1 MSSRQLSLKEIKF
14 DESNYHMIAIFNDDS
29 FITINQLDWP
39 EMRSMHRIEITFYT
53 KISLGHLNPFK
64 ITDYLSCLSKLLSID
79 GLDCESDCR
88 NLAKYITTI
97 TSKSIRNIIT
107 KTQSNESKIYD
118 TDFDYSLMDGLLII
132 YNHRTNEISD
142 MSIED
147 SPSEKFVMND
157 IRCDLDRMANM
168 PNHGLEV
175 PKYLPSM
182 NTSITFNLLCKCDS
196 LISMCRFMNNI
207 NELISMDKL

>member
-1 MSSRQLSLKEIKF
+1 MSSKQLSLKEIKF

-29 FITINQLDWP
+29 FITVIQLDWP

-64 ITDYLSCLSKLLSID
+64 INDYLSCLFKLLSID
-79 GLDCESDCR
+79 TSNASEIRS
-88 NLAKYITTI
+88 LAKYITTI

-118 TDFDYSLMDGLLII
+118 TDFDYSQIDGLLII
-132 YNHRTNEISD
+132 YNHKTNEISD
-142 MSIED
+142 MIIED
-147 SPSEKFVMND
+147 RPSEKFLMNG
-157 IRCDLDRMANM
+157 IKCDLDRIANM

-196 LISMCRFMNNI
+196 LISMRRFVNNT